1 MININL
7 TNECLF
13 KIFKLVYFLLRLR
26 AATSYH
32 HMKFIILTV
41 TFLLSVSLQAQEGF
55 SASGGKAQG
64 TAGSSSYTVG
74 QTVYGTYTGSNGSV
88 AQGVQQAYEIVEL
101 LGAEIAAIKLELVAY
116 PNPTQETLT
125 LKINNYKNESLTYQL
140 YDLQGKLWDSQSLK
154 GAQTQLEM
162 NDLAVGSYLLS
173 IQDEETLIKTFR
185 IIKN

>member
-1 MININL
+1 
-7 TNECLF
+7 
-13 KIFKLVYFLLRLR
+13 
-26 AATSYH
+26 
-32 HMKFIILTV
+32 MKFLIIIAS
-41 TFLLSVSLQAQEGF
+41 FCLSVSLHAQEGF
-55 SASGGKAQG
+55 SASGRQALG

-74 QTVYGTYTGSNGSV
+74 QTVYSTYSGNTGSV
-88 AQGVQQAYEIVEL
+88 AQGAQQTYDIIAL
-101 LGAEIAAIKLELVAY
+101 LGAEISDINLELVAY

-125 LKINNYKNESLTYQL
+125 LKIDNYKKESLTYQL

-162 NDLAVGSYLLS
+162 KDLAVGTYLLS

>member
-1 MININL
+1 M
-7 TNECLF
+7 
-13 KIFKLVYFLLRLR
+13 KLIVLISTFYF
-26 AATSYH
+26 S
-32 HMKFIILTV
+32 I
-41 TFLLSVSLQAQEGF
+41 SLHAQEGF
-55 SASGGKAQG
+55 SASGGQALG

-88 AQGVQQAYEIVEL
+88 AQGIQQTYDITAL
-101 LGAEIAAIKLELVAY
+101 LGAEISAIKLELVAY

-154 GAQTQLEM
+154 GAQSQLDM
-162 NDLAVGSYLLS
+162 KNLAVGTYLLS
-173 IQDEETLIKTFR
+173 IQDEDALIKTFR

>member
-1 MININL
+1 MNYMKLIVLIITFCFNI
-7 TNECLF
+7 
-13 KIFKLVYFLLRLR
+13 
-26 AATSYH
+26 
-32 HMKFIILTV
+32 
-41 TFLLSVSLQAQEGF
+41 SLYAQEGF
-55 SASGGKAQG
+55 STSGGQALG

-140 YDLQGKLWDSQSLK
+140 YDLQGKLWDSQTLK

>member
-1 MININL
+1 M
-7 TNECLF
+7 
-13 KIFKLVYFLLRLR
+13 
-26 AATSYH
+26 
-32 HMKFIILTV
+32 
-41 TFLLSVSLQAQEGF
+41 
-55 SASGGKAQG
+55 
-64 TAGSSSYTVG
+64 
-74 QTVYGTYTGSNGSV
+74 
-88 AQGVQQAYEIVEL
+88 

-162 NDLAVGSYLLS
+162 KDLAVGTYLLS